1 MWEEIP
7 LKPLK
12 EEHEMAK
19 KSKRYQEAASKI
31 NRLKHYDVQEAVELA
46 KETNIANFD
55 ASVEVA
61 FRLGID
67 TRKND
72 QQIRGAVVLPN
83 GTGKSQRVLVFAKG
97 EKAAEA
103 EAAGADFVGEGEYVE
118 KIQQGWF
125 DFDVVVATPDMMGEV
140 GKLGRVLG
148 PKGLMPNPKTGTV
161 TMDVKK
167 AVEEIKAG
175 KVEYR
180 AEKSGIVHAS
190 IGKTSFDTDKLVE
203 NFRTLQDV
211 LTKAKPASAKGT
223 YFKSIA
229 VTTTMGPGVKV
240 DTSSIKL

>member
-1 MWEEIP
+1 
-7 LKPLK
+7 
-12 EEHEMAK
+12 MAK
-19 KSKRYQEAASKI
+19 KGKKYQEAASKVD
-31 NRLKHYDVQEAVELA
+31 RTQYHSVEEAIKLA
-46 KETNIANFD
+46 KETSVANFD

-72 QQIRGAVVLPN
+72 QQIRGAVVLPH

-97 EKAAEA
+97 DKITEA
-103 EAAGADFVGEGEYVE
+103 EEAGADYVGEADYVQ

-180 AEKSGIVHAS
+180 AEKAGIVHAS
-190 IGKTSFDTDKLVE
+190 IGKVSFDEEKLVD

-211 LTKAKPASAKGT
+211 LAKAKPASAKGT
-223 YFKSIA
+223 YFKSVA

-240 DTSSIKL
+240 DTSSFKL